1 MAITSASLPA
11 KKRILTVCVRLFL
24 EKGYKRSTL
33 AEIIKKA
40 DVSYSTFQNIFR
52 AKDGVLTELVEFMFS
67 NQFAMARDEAGAKL
81 PPVYV
86 YAVETA
92 IQMTLTELNENLR
105 EIYIEAYTEKEA
117 SEYILRETA
126 KELHGIFGSYLPD
139 ATERDFYDMEIG
151 SASIMRGYMAHPCDE
166 ELTLEKKLRLFLTMS
181 LRAYNVPKEEVEQ
194 VIRFVEGLDIRA
206 IAEQVMQKLFK
217 ALAMRYE
224 FPSRALYRNS
234 EPKVGKVCPAF
245 RLGCRVEFVQRPGK
259 SGGFL
264 LGQCVHQIFV
274 KGRFDLRFGGF
285 QALRLFRGVQQLT
298 APVVGG
304 VPADEVALR
313 FQLLRLP
320 GDFGDFPFRNIHGSL
335 LRYIVVCATIVPCSI
350 PGCHTELQL
359 KSLEK
364 ILIARR
370 ARSSYE
376 TCFVIS
382 FLINRKTGS
391 AIRRCLSD

>member
-52 AKDGVLTELVEFMFS
+52 AKDGV
-67 NQFAMARDEAGAKL
+67 
-81 PPVYV
+81 
-86 YAVETA
+86 
-92 IQMTLTELNENLR
+92 LTELNENLR

-151 SASIMRGYMAHPCDE
+151 SASIMRGYMAHPCDG

-181 LRAYNVPKEEVEQ
+181 LQAYSVPKEEVEQ

-224 FPSRALYRNS
+224 FS
-234 EPKVGKVCPAF
+234 
-245 RLGCRVEFVQRPGK
+245 
-259 SGGFL
+259 
-264 LGQCVHQIFV
+264 
-274 KGRFDLRFGGF
+274 
-285 QALRLFRGVQQLT
+285 LT
-298 APVVGG
+298 G
-304 VPADEVALR
+304 
-313 FQLLRLP
+313 
-320 GDFGDFPFRNIHGSL
+320 
-335 LRYIVVCATIVPCSI
+335 IVP
-350 PGCHTELQL
+350 EQ
-359 KSLEK
+359 
-364 ILIARR
+364 
-370 ARSSYE
+370 
-376 TCFVIS
+376 
-382 FLINRKTGS
+382 
-391 AIRRCLSD
+391 

>member
-92 IQMTLTELNENLR
+92 IQMTLTELNKNLR

-139 ATERDFYDMEIG
+139 ATERDFYNMEIG

-224 FPSRALYRNS
+224 FS
-234 EPKVGKVCPAF
+234 
-245 RLGCRVEFVQRPGK
+245 
-259 SGGFL
+259 
-264 LGQCVHQIFV
+264 
-274 KGRFDLRFGGF
+274 
-285 QALRLFRGVQQLT
+285 LT
-298 APVVGG
+298 G
-304 VPADEVALR
+304 
-313 FQLLRLP
+313 
-320 GDFGDFPFRNIHGSL
+320 
-335 LRYIVVCATIVPCSI
+335 IVP
-350 PGCHTELQL
+350 EQ
-359 KSLEK
+359 
-364 ILIARR
+364 
-370 ARSSYE
+370 
-376 TCFVIS
+376 
-382 FLINRKTGS
+382 
-391 AIRRCLSD
+391 

>member
-86 YAVETA
+86 YAVEMA
-92 IQMTLTELNENLR
+92 IQITLTELNENLR

-126 KELHGIFGSYLPD
+126 KELHDIFGSYLPD
-139 ATERDFYDMEIG
+139 ATERDFYNMEIG

-224 FPSRALYRNS
+224 FS
-234 EPKVGKVCPAF
+234 
-245 RLGCRVEFVQRPGK
+245 
-259 SGGFL
+259 
-264 LGQCVHQIFV
+264 
-274 KGRFDLRFGGF
+274 
-285 QALRLFRGVQQLT
+285 LT
-298 APVVGG
+298 G
-304 VPADEVALR
+304 
-313 FQLLRLP
+313 
-320 GDFGDFPFRNIHGSL
+320 
-335 LRYIVVCATIVPCSI
+335 IVP
-350 PGCHTELQL
+350 EQ
-359 KSLEK
+359 
-364 ILIARR
+364 
-370 ARSSYE
+370 
-376 TCFVIS
+376 
-382 FLINRKTGS
+382 
-391 AIRRCLSD
+391 